1 MMRYKAVLLDAF
13 GTILQIKPG
22 KHPYRQLLKEGLQ
35 NGRRPSPDDAKN
47 LMMFNGGLSEAADHL
62 GINVHPS
69 RLAEIEEVLELEVN
83 SIEAFPDALEA
94 VALLQERSLLVAV
107 CSNLA
112 YPYGRA
118 VKRLFPTMDAFGF
131 SYEMGLVKPDPR
143 MYQATCEMIGVESDN
158 GFGEN
163 RVIMVGDSL
172 RCDCHGPREVG
183 ITGIHLDRSKC
194 DGINDLMVFA
204 RHVLR
209 ES

>member
-1 MMRYKAVLLDAF
+1 MRYKAVLLDAF

-35 NGRRPSPDDAKN
+35 NGRRPSPGDAKK

-62 GINVHPS
+62 GINIHPS
-69 RLAEIEEVLELEVN
+69 RLAEIEEVLEHEVN

-94 VALLQERSLLVAV
+94 VALLQEGSLLVAV

-158 GFGEN
+158 GFGES

-183 ITGIHLDRSKC
+183 ITGIHLDRLKC

>member
-13 GTILQIKPG
+13 GTILQINAG
-22 KHPYRQLLKEGLQ
+22 KHPYRQLLKEGLKS
-35 NGRRPSPDDAKN
+35 GRRPSPDDAKN
-47 LMMFNGGLSEAADHL
+47 LMSFNGGLSEAADHL
-62 GINVHPS
+62 GISVHPS
-69 RLAEIEEVLELEVN
+69 RLAEIEEILEHEVS

-94 VALLQERSLLVAV
+94 VSLLQERSRLVAV

-118 VKRLFPTMDAFGF
+118 VKTLFPTMDAFGF
-131 SYEMGLVKPDPR
+131 SYEIGLVKPDPR

-172 RCDCHGPREVG
+172 RCDCHDPREVA

-204 RHVLR
+204 RHVLC

>member
-1 MMRYKAVLLDAF
+1 MR
-13 GTILQIKPG
+13 
-22 KHPYRQLLKEGLQ
+22 
-35 NGRRPSPDDAKN
+35 
-47 LMMFNGGLSEAADHL
+47 FNGGLSEAADHL
-62 GINVHPS
+62 GINVHPA
-69 RLAEIEEVLELEVN
+69 RLAEIQEMLEQEIS
-83 SIEAFPDALEA
+83 SIVAYPDALEA
-94 VALLQERSLLVAV
+94 VALLQERSLLLAV

-118 VKRLFPTMDAFGF
+118 VRTLFPTMDAFGF
-131 SYEMGLVKPDPR
+131 SYEIGLIKPDPR
-143 MYQATCEMIGVESDN
+143 MYQSTCEMIGVESDN

-183 ITGIHLDRSKC
+183 ITGIHLDRSQC
-194 DGINDLMVFA
+194 SGINDLMVFA

>member
-13 GTILQIKPG
+13 GTILQINPG
-22 KHPYRQLLKEGLQ
+22 KHPYRQLLKEGLK
-35 NGRRPSPDDAKN
+35 NGRRSSPDDAKN
-47 LMMFNGGLSEAADHL
+47 LMRFNGGLSEAADHL
-62 GINVHPS
+62 GISVHPS
-69 RLAEIEEVLELEVN
+69 RLAEIEKILEDEVI

-94 VALLQERSLLVAV
+94 VALLQERSRLVAV

-118 VKRLFPTMDAFGF
+118 VKTLFPTMDAFGF
-131 SYEMGLVKPDPR
+131 SYEIGLVKPDPR

-183 ITGIHLDRSKC
+183 ITGIHLDRSKGE
-194 DGINDLMVFA
+194 GINDLMVFA
-204 RHVLR
+204 GHVLC

>member
-1 MMRYKAVLLDAF
+1 MRYKAVLLDAF
-13 GTILQIKPG
+13 GTILQINPG
-22 KHPYRQLLKEGLQ
+22 KHPYRQLLKEGLK
-35 NGRRPSPDDAKN
+35 NGRRSSPDDVKN
-47 LMMFNGGLSEAADHL
+47 LMRFNGGLSEAADHL
-62 GINVHPS
+62 GISVHPS
-69 RLAEIEEVLELEVN
+69 RLAEIEKILEDEVS

-94 VALLQERSLLVAV
+94 VALLQERSRLVAV

-118 VKRLFPTMDAFGF
+118 VKTLFPTMDAFGF
-131 SYEMGLVKPDPR
+131 SYEIGLVKPDPR

-183 ITGIHLDRSKC
+183 ITGIHLDRSK
-194 DGINDLMVFA
+194 DEGINDLMVFA
-204 RHVLR
+204 GHVLC